1 MKNRL
6 LLFCLISGG
15 LLLINSCEKENL
27 ELLTTTEEGFLT
39 DTVICE
45 LTANISLTDSATLVV
60 STVSGLS
67 PYSYL
72 WSEGSTTSMITPM
85 SDGTYSVT
93 VTDDEGCFTD
103 VAYEY
108 STADLCA
115 LFTIQATYY
124 DSSGQ
129 NYLGVNTS
137 GGLAPY
143 SYNWS
148 EGSSTELIGPVGNG
162 TFGITVTDSQGCVR
176 EDEITI

>member
-15 LLLINSCEKENL
+15 LLLVNSCEKENV
-27 ELLTTTEEGFLT
+27 ELLSTTEEEFLT

-45 LTANISLTDSATLVV
+45 ITANISLTDSATLVV
-60 STVSGLS
+60 FTAGGLS

-72 WSEGSTTSMITPM
+72 WSQGATTSMITPTI
-85 SDGTYSVT
+85 DGTYSVT
-93 VTDDEGCFTD
+93 VTDGEGCFT
-103 VAYEY
+103 ATTYEY
-108 STADLCA
+108 SATDLCV
-115 LFTIQATYY
+115 LFTIQAIHY

-129 NYLGVNTS
+129 NYLSVSTT

-148 EGSSTELIGPVGNG
+148 EGSATQLIGPVSNG
-162 TFGITVTDSQGCVR
+162 TFGITVVDSQGCVR